1 MKKILVVCPIIP
13 YPENGAEQLDRANGI
28 RQLIR
33 LGYEVRVIAKR
44 RPYQRDIDI
53 EAFSKSVGGV
63 IVKTVLY
70 KYTLSGKSLLN
81 KISIILK
88 RLRKLSYLDG
98 AAFEYSDPEIQN
110 LVDKEIKEWKPD
122 ALWFEYTYLWSLYHL
137 AEKNNIPIITRSI
150 NYEPNHFLDEDGR
163 TILNYIKSVPKF
175 LSERKVVKSSD
186 LVCSITPLEEK
197 IYIKLGAKNTI
208 TLPLRGLPGLPEHIF
223 RVNDGKVNLFFMGST
238 YNVSHNKNA
247 ALFIIDSIAPALA
260 SISPKFNIYITGSKL
275 RSDIE
280 TRLPSNVIYKGFV
293 KDLDVFLNGM
303 DIAIVPSLFGAGMQQ
318 KIFEPLMRGF
328 PTITSNRGIAE
339 YPFVDGVDF
348 LNADTVDEYI
358 SCIKKLSS
366 DYESSVRIGKAAR
379 EKSLEIFNQSA
390 TDEKL
395 SQALRK
401 IV

>member
-44 RPYQRDIDI
+44 RPYQKDIDI

-163 TILNYIKSVPKF
+163 TILNYIKSIPKF

-293 KDLDVFLNGM
+293 KDLDVFLNDM